1 MSDKTDLI
9 VRIVT
14 AAIKLGVQFI
24 SAGRHRDA
32 EALLTQLEALA
43 VPIKRADVATIESEA
58 AERLRA
64 QRESNRAVTDS
75 IARSRLG
82 LGDLPPESD

>member
-9 VRIVT
+9 VRIAS
-14 AAIKLGVQFI
+14 AAIKLGVQFV

-32 EALLTQLEALA
+32 EAIAVQLESMG
-43 VPIKRADVATIESEA
+43 PIKRADVETIESEA

-64 QRESNRAVTDS
+64 QREANRAVTDS

-82 LGDLPPESD
+82 LGDPPPESD